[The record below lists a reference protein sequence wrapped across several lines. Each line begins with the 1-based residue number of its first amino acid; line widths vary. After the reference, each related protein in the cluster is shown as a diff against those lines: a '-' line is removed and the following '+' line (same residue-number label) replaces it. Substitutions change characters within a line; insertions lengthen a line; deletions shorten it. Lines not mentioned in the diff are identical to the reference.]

1 MSILN
6 NGVFAPQQGATAGY
20 SDILGQISGLGVQ
33 NGLIGQQS
41 ALETSYVSYL
51 DLLNTAQGQRALLE
65 LNRQNTNANIAL
77 DLQQASLRFAYGQ
90 MTKQVEQYVLN
101 GQIMEKLSNLFFEL
115 EKNKMDNTWQ
125 RAKTVVGSA
134 KY

>member
-1 MSILN
+1 MSIFN
-6 NGVFAPQQGATAGY
+6 NGINGLPQNGTGGY
-20 SDILGQISGLGVQ
+20 SDILGQIMGYGAQ
-33 NGLIGQQS
+33 NSLIGQQS

-51 DLLNTAQGQRALLE
+51 DLLNSAQGQRAMLE

-101 GQIMEKLSNLFFEL
+101 GQIMEKLANLFFEL